1 MITGSYFIEVPRVKK
16 LLQKPKFLARLYS
29 PQEMKFLMEKH
40 FPVFNIAEMLCAKC
54 AFIKAMGIS
63 ATGIKMPEITV
74 LTDYSGAY
82 YISLAGKAKKA
93 FAMKRARISISC
105 SHTRSIASAIVIFY
119 E

>member
-1 MITGSYFIEVPRVKK
+1 MITSSYIIEVPRVKK

-40 FPVFNIAEMLCAKC
+40 FPVFNIAEMFCAKC

-63 ATGIKMPEITV
+63 AAGIKMQEISV

-82 YISLAGKAKKA
+82 YISLAGKAKKS